1 MTQLAQP
8 LAGVCMQIASPGD
21 NKFHMKFIFYRA
33 SSYSKMPTRILGVMM
48 VVWRHEAPK
57 HRSALIDFV
66 SLVKWTGLSGPQV
79 PLCVSVHISECD
91 CVEVRGYSQVW
102 FLRSHLLGVFETWSL
117 TRTWGL
123 LINLG

>member
-1 MTQLAQP
+1 
-8 LAGVCMQIASPGD
+8 
-21 NKFHMKFIFYRA
+21 
-33 SSYSKMPTRILGVMM
+33 M

-57 HRSALIDFV
+57 HRSASIDFV

-79 PLCVSVHISECD
+79 PLCASMHKSECD
-91 CVEVRGYSQVW
+91 YVEVRGYSWVL
-102 FLRSHLLGVFETWSL
+102 FLRSHLLGVFETWSV